1 VSVEEDVATV
11 LALEEPA
18 KALLKAIEAA
28 QPAIGRLCEA
38 KYAGIED
45 IETQLATINTGN
57 DDALGALL
65 QVLSVFRTARGNSG
79 AFDYLY
85 YVEQQGETVGET
97 AKMILDMDDDDEHL
111 QRVEALRQY
120 AATAA
125 R

>member
-1 VSVEEDVATV
+1 MSVDKDVATV
-11 LALEEPA
+11 LALQEPA
-18 KALLKAIEAA
+18 EALLKAIEAA
-28 QPAIGRLCEA
+28 EPAIERLAKA

-45 IETQLATINTGN
+45 VETQLDTINTGN
-57 DDALGALL
+57 DDAIGALL
-65 QVLSVFRTARGNSG
+65 AVLGAFRAAQGNSG

-85 YVEQQGETVGET
+85 FVGELGATVGAT
-97 AKMILDMDDDDEHL
+97 ARDILDMDDDDEHL